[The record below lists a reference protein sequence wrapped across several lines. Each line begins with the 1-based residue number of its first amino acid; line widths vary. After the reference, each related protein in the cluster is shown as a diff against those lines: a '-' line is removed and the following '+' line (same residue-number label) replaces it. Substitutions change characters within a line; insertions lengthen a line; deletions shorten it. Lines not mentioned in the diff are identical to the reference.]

1 MTAADALRAAAQR
14 LRASGSRSPRLDA
27 ELLLATVLGV
37 DRVGLFRR
45 PERELTAEES
55 AHFAD
60 LERRREAHE
69 PVAYIRG
76 ERTFRA
82 LDLEVTPAVLI
93 PRPETE
99 TLVDVALE
107 LLRGVAGPERPEP
120 LVLDMGTG
128 SGCIA
133 LSLTAENP
141 FAHVVAVD
149 VDEEALE
156 VARRNSARHGLEGR
170 IDFVRSD
177 LFGGLPSGQR
187 FDMVVSNP
195 PYIPAAEY
203 EALEPNVREYEP
215 RLALYAGEDG
225 LDIYRRLVPAAAACL
240 RPGGGL
246 AVEVGK
252 GEVEAVRELFAAAGR
267 FGPVRERADLGGIP
281 RVLFARLSRTGVRG

>member
-1 MTAADALRAAAQR
+1 M
-14 LRASGSRSPRLDA
+14 
-27 ELLLATVLGV
+27 
-37 DRVGLFRR
+37 
-45 PERELTAEES
+45 
-55 AHFAD
+55 
-60 LERRREAHE
+60 RRREAHE

-107 LLRGVAGPERPEP
+107 LLRGVAGPESPEP
-120 LVLDMGTG
+120 LVLDVGTG
-128 SGCIA
+128 SGCVA

-141 FAHVVAVD
+141 FVHVVAVD

-156 VARRNSARHGLEGR
+156 VARRNTARHGLEGR
-170 IDFVRSD
+170 IDLVLSD

-215 RLALYAGEDG
+215 RLALYGGEDG

-252 GEVEAVRELFAAAGR
+252 GEAEAVQELFAAAAR

-281 RVLFARLSRTGVRG
+281 RVLFARLAGTGAGD